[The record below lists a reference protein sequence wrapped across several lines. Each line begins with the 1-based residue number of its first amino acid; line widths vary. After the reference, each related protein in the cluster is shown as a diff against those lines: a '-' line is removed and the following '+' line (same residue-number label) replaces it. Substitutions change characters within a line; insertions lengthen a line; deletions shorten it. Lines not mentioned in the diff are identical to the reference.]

1 MDDIKAKRKR
11 DCHAQF
17 IVKQDAV
24 CVFVCMC
31 DYVPHAGTQDSKG
44 QKAVGPAEITTWPL
58 IFAVS
63 INLSLPLPIF
73 LPYASVNLS

>member
-1 MDDIKAKRKR
+1 MGAIKAKRKR
-11 DCHAQF
+11 DCRAQF

-44 QKAVGPAEITTWPL
+44 QKAVGPAEITT
-58 IFAVS
+58 
-63 INLSLPLPIF
+63 
-73 LPYASVNLS
+73 